1 MFGIGP
7 SAHVALLA
15 GSALVTAWLGRCA
28 WRRRADPGARP
39 FALMMGAA
47 TVWSACYAVALTRTG
62 GARLFWEQAQWIG
75 IALVPVFFFLFAMEY
90 TGRDEFATRRAR
102 LALAVVPAVTVLLV
116 WTYPA
121 HDLVWEY
128 QEFERVGG
136 ITLAEQWF
144 GTWYWVNLAFAYAL
158 VAAGSAALLRLVVAS
173 EYLYTDQAVLLA
185 VGVVAPLVANGLSV
199 VGLVPGG
206 LVGIDLT
213 PYAFTVT
220 GVAFGNALFRY
231 RLFELLPATRTL
243 GRRAALA
250 QLDDGLLVVDTDRQV
265 IYMNPA
271 AGGVLDCDPGDALGE
286 PVDRFVDTGALD
298 FDATDRLAE
307 LVVDGRT
314 YEVETA
320 PVTDRRDRR
329 VGYTVLLYDVSERK
343 QRERELRAQR
353 DRLRRLEQLNAV
365 IREVNGA
372 LIDAT
377 TVEEVERAVP
387 EALVASGLYEAA
399 WLSTSVTD
407 GPPVGMVA
415 GEDGPES
422 APGDPPVDAF
432 DSPDHLGE
440 SAVSRA
446 VRPDGGESATV
457 AVVHGRTAYGAL
469 ALRTDRATGFGDRE
483 LSVLDELGEIVGH
496 ALNAIERTRLLIADS
511 GVELEIE
518 STDGDAL
525 LPALAS
531 ETGVEW
537 TLDGIVPAEGG
548 DLILY
553 LGATTAVDPTAVQEH
568 QGVTNA
574 RRLGAGGETTLE
586 VTATGGSLAHPLVE
600 AGANVRSATAEA
612 GTCRFVVEVAPDT
625 GVRRIL
631 ERVSGAFPETELLA
645 KRDVEPAAGD
655 ALPDG
660 TDMTDRQREVLEAA
674 YRAGYF
680 EWPRESSADEVAESL
695 DIAPAT
701 LHGHLRKAED
711 RLVETFFGE

>member
-1 MFGIGP
+1 MLGIGS

-15 GSALVTAWLGRCA
+15 GAALVTGGLGRHA
-28 WRRRADPGARP
+28 WRRRADPGAEP
-39 FALMMGAA
+39 FALMMAAA

-62 GARLFWEQAQWIG
+62 GARLFWEQAQWFG
-75 IALVPVFFFLFAMEY
+75 IATIPVFFFLFAMEY
-90 TGRDEFATRRAR
+90 TGRDEFATRRAK
-102 LALAVVPAVTVLLV
+102 LALAVVPAVTILLV
-116 WTYPA
+116 WTAPA
-121 HDLVWEY
+121 HDLIWEF
-128 QEFERVGG
+128 QRFEQVGG

-144 GTWYWVNLAFAYAL
+144 GTWYWVNLAFAYGL
-158 VAAGSAALLRLVVAS
+158 VVAGSIALLRLVVAS

-250 QLDDGLLVVDTDRQV
+250 QLDDGLLVVDTDRQI

-271 AGGVLDCDPGDALGE
+271 AGDVLGCDPGDALGD
-286 PVDRFVDTGALD
+286 PIDRLVDPGSLD
-298 FDATDRLAE
+298 IDATDRLAE
-307 LVVDGRT
+307 LVVGGRT

-320 PVTDRRDRR
+320 PVTDRRDHR
-329 VGYTVLLYDVSERK
+329 VGYTMLLYDVTERK

-353 DRLRRLEQLNAV
+353 DRLRRLERLNAV

-377 TVEEVERAVP
+377 TVEEVEQAVP
-387 EALVASGLYEAA
+387 EALAGSGLYEAA

-415 GEDGPES
+415 GEDGPEPAARDAPPEALNPPD
-422 APGDPPVDAF
+422 APG
-432 DSPDHLGE
+432 SPGP
-440 SAVSRA
+440 SGA
-446 VRPDGGESATV
+446 VRPDGGEWATV
-457 AVVHGRTAYGAL
+457 AIVHGRTAYGAL
-469 ALRTDRATGFGDRE
+469 ALRTDRETGFGRRE
-483 LSVLDELGEIVGH
+483 LAVLDELGETVGH
-496 ALNAIERTRLLIADS
+496 ALNAIERTRLLVADTR
-511 GVELEIE
+511 VELEIE

-525 LPALAS
+525 LARLAD
-531 ETGVEW
+531 ETDAEW
-537 TLDGIVPAEGG
+537 RLEGLVPAEGG
-548 DLILY
+548 DLLLY
-553 LGATTAVDPTAVQEH
+553 LDPTPAVEAAAVADRP
-568 QGVTNA
+568 GVTNA
-574 RRLGAGGETTLE
+574 RRLGKNGEAALE
-586 VTATGGSLAHPLVE
+586 VTAAEGSLAHPLLE
-600 AGANVRSATAEA
+600 AGANVRTATAEDGA
-612 GTCRFVVEVAPDT
+612 CRFVVEVAPDT
-625 GVRRIL
+625 NVRRIL
-631 ERVSGAFPETELLA
+631 ERVSEPFPETELLA
-645 KRDVEPAAGD
+645 KREIEPAGGD
-655 ALPDG
+655 ALPDV
-660 TDMTDRQREVLEAA
+660 TDMTDRQQEVLEAA

-701 LHGHLRKAED
+701 LHGHLRKAEG
-711 RLVETFFGE
+711 RLVDAFFRE